1 MIYWLCV
8 SHNLFSR
15 ILPRTDYKT
24 AYPKE
29 WRIKVLHCYQKPK
42 YFLIY
47 SHPKFQTSFEIIKPF
62 AVESSFFYTKPSS
75 NIKWGCTHHSS
86 FAIFLFFEI
95 ESQSTRA
102 TLSPA
107 TMHTKFTTNN
117 PANIVFSII
126 CWTYPSTKFVNLV
139 AKPPLFKSQLS
150 IWRVTMN
157 ELLNLDDAKCGLCS
171 HEEW

>member
-1 MIYWLCV
+1 MKYFINDTGTKQRTSSEIWKKNLNIWYDNLWYIGLCV

-42 YFLIY
+42 YSLIY
-47 SHPKFQTSFEIIKPF
+47 SHPKFQTSFETIKPF

-95 ESQSTRA
+95 ESQSTQ
-102 TLSPA
+102 S
-107 TMHTKFTTNN
+107 H
-117 PANIVFSII
+117 I
-126 CWTYPSTKFVNLV
+126 
-139 AKPPLFKSQLS
+139 KSS
-150 IWRVTMN
+150 Y
-157 ELLNLDDAKCGLCS
+157 DAYKI
-171 HEEW
+171 HH